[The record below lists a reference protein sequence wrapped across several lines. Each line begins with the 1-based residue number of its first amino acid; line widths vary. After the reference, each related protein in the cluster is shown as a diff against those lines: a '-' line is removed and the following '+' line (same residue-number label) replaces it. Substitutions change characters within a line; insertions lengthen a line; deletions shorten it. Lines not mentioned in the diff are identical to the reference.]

1 MKTQPQKTYGMQ
13 PKHREVHSDTSLSQ
27 KTRKLSNNLNYHLK
41 DSEKEEQAKPKLS
54 KRKEVIK
61 DERRNKTEIK

>member
-1 MKTQPQKTYGMQ
+1 MGAAKAVLVDKFIVIQAFLKKQEK
-13 PKHREVHSDTSLSQ
+13 SQ
-27 KTRKLSNNLNYHLK
+27 ISNLNYHLK

>member
-27 KTRKLSNNLNYHLK
+27 KTRKITNKEHNL
-41 DSEKEEQAKPKLS
+41 PP
-54 KRKEVIK
+54 
-61 DERRNKTEIK
+61 ERITQQTNKT

>member
-1 MKTQPQKTYGMQ
+1 MVLLQTHRIFVVKTFNASEPSNEFK
-13 PKHREVHSDTSLSQ
+13 